1 MSVNPVTGAITC
13 NTLYVKGRAKFGG
26 PITGDEQ
33 SQFLD
38 IMAPDVAN
46 TSVHTDRNPNN
57 NDDSSA
63 GHKAGDVWIY
73 NGNNYSNIWM
83 CYKADVGN
91 AQWAQLWTND

>member
-1 MSVNPVTGAITC
+1 MSINKTTGAITC
-13 NTLYVKGRAKFGG
+13 ETIYVKGRAKFGG

-38 IMAPDVAN
+38 IMAPDVAR

-57 NDDSSA
+57 NDDSGA
-63 GHKAGDVWIY
+63 GYKAGDVWIY
-73 NGNNYSNIWM
+73 NGNYTNIWM
-83 CYKADVGN
+83 CYKAEVGA